1 MTEVPVPFHIAHA
14 GLIED
19 TAARLHLAL
28 DGEGAVPPKT
38 LEGAQLVWGHIYG
51 YLRSSIPNPVPAD
64 LMAVAVSAGLRV
76 TKGFADTG
84 SMIVRRGEYNDVAD
98 FRPWTGFM
106 LVERVILNRYRTTVR

>member
-1 MTEVPVPFHIAHA
+1 MTETPMPFDIAYA

-38 LEGAQLVWGHIYG
+38 LEGARLIWEHIYG
-51 YLRSSIPNPVPAD
+51 YLRSSIPEPVPSD
-64 LMAVAVSAGLRV
+64 LMAVAVSAGLRM
-76 TKGFADTG
+76 TKGITNTG
-84 SMIVRRGEYNDVAD
+84 TMFVRRGEYNDVAD

-106 LVERVILNRYRTTVR
+106 LVERIILNRYRKTVA